1 MRFADYFGRA
11 FSAVS
16 AAQFPWVK
24 ILREST
30 VAKLADVSNACTLF
44 FMATIPDEISLV
56 TCLWHYIDYGR

>member
-30 VAKLADVSNACTLF
+30 VAKLADVSIACTLF
-44 FMATIPDEISLV
+44 FMTTIPDEISAV
-56 TCLWHYIDYGR
+56 